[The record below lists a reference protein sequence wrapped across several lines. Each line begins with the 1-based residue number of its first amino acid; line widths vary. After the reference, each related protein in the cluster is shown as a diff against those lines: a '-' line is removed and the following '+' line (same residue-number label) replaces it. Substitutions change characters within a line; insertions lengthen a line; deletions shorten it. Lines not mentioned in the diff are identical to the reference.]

1 MATRTLSL
9 GRLLR
14 PYSILLA
21 IAFAAMLIE
30 GVADLLEPWPLKVIF
45 DHVIGARPVPRW
57 LAAWPL
63 VSRDRLTLLNGAALA
78 VVVIAVIGAVS
89 AYTEKWLS
97 TAVGQ
102 HVAHDLRHMLYHHV
116 QRLSLSFY
124 EHRQTG
130 DMVVRLTSD
139 IDAAQDFI
147 SSALLGI
154 LLDGFTL
161 VGMLAVM
168 FYLDW
173 RFSLIALSVA
183 PVLFLVVYRFTR
195 RIKRAAREVKQKE
208 SELASVVQESIA
220 SVRVVKAFA
229 REEYEERR
237 LDQQSEESEIGRA
250 HV

>member
-1 MATRTLSL
+1 MKDAVGGGQENHPAAAAALGSVVATQSLRL

-14 PYSILLA
+14 PYWKLLA

-30 GVADLLEPWPLKVIF
+30 GLADLLEPWPLKVIF
-45 DHVIGARPVPRW
+45 DHVIGARPMPPW
-57 LAAWPL
+57 LSAWPL
-63 VSRDRLTLLNGAALA
+63 VGRDRLALLNAAALA
-78 VVVIAVIGAVS
+78 VIVIAVIGAVS
-89 AYTEKWLS
+89 AYAEKWLS

-102 HVAHDLRHMLYHHV
+102 RVTHDLRHMLYHHV

-147 SSALLGI
+147 SSALLGM
-154 LLDGFTL
+154 LLDVFTL

-173 RFSLIALSVA
+173 RFSLIALSVVIFVMDDGAIVERGSREQLPALGGLYARLHGIQFRALPA
-183 PVLFLVVYRFTR
+183 PRSAATTR
-195 RIKRAAREVKQKE
+195 A
-208 SELASVVQESIA
+208 
-220 SVRVVKAFA
+220 
-229 REEYEERR
+229 
-237 LDQQSEESEIGRA
+237 
-250 HV
+250 